1 MQFYVAQLAGC
12 FSRDGSSEI
21 PATEGRSSRPR
32 GTLSL
37 AVPSQ
42 AMAEANRDV
51 QEATGKKKWGAY
63 KRYSTSVRAEIG
75 RRGSLTYQYLSN
87 SCLPDF
93 TINMIATNTH
103 SSSVLVFVH
112 DKFSR

>member
-12 FSRDGSSEI
+12 FTRDGSSEI

-51 QEATGKKKWGAY
+51 QEATSKKRGAY

-75 RRGSLTYQYLSN
+75 RRGSLSHISTCPTAASQ
-87 SCLPDF
+87 
-93 TINMIATNTH
+93 I
-103 SSSVLVFVH
+103 
-112 DKFSR
+112 SR

>member
-12 FSRDGSSEI
+12 FTRDGSSEI

-51 QEATGKKKWGAY
+51 QEATSKKKQGAY
-63 KRYSTSVRAEIG
+63 KRYSTSVHAEIG
-75 RRGSLTYQYLSN
+75 RRGFLSHI
-87 SCLPDF
+87 STFP
-93 TINMIATNTH
+93 TAASQI
-103 SSSVLVFVH
+103 
-112 DKFSR
+112 SR